1 MDLVYGRRAIRKNPL
16 GLRLIVIMLEQ
27 LLDKGVGDR
36 GRQST
41 TDFIAQA
48 KNKKY
53 EIVHE
58 PSIARV
64 ATS

>member
-1 MDLVYGRRAIRKNPL
+1 
-16 GLRLIVIMLEQ
+16 MLEQ